1 MDTDSQPRKRRR
13 DPFIALNTDTYR
25 TATAPCIS
33 LRGMRDL
40 AMRGAVQ
47 EITVAIAET
56 GAPLP
61 ADDLV
66 ASRLLRM
73 DLRTWAAVKRQ
84 LIALALAYP
93 QAGGLMTVCGSA
105 ELERRSRRASDADT
119 ARHPRGINADTA
131 RHSDENANDN
141 NGGRPPPP
149 SSSPISKNHI
159 NHRLPTTGLGQ
170 LTSQV
175 VSDVMHTLLSE
186 HVGEARARQLI
197 AEFHAWP
204 KSTDARD
211 ADAMFSSFLRRHG
224 VYVSASALRAARV
237 A

>member
-1 MDTDSQPRKRRR
+1 MDTDSRPKRRR

-25 TATAPCIS
+25 SATAPCIA

-66 ASRLLRM
+66 ASRALRM
-73 DLRTWAAVKRQ
+73 DLRTWTAVKRQ
-84 LIALALAYP
+84 LIALGLLYP
-93 QAGGLMTVCGSA
+93 QDGGWMTVCGSA

-119 ARHPRGINADTA
+119 ARRSRGIDVDTA
-131 RHSDENANDN
+131 RHSGENANDN
-141 NGGRPPPP
+141 NGGCPPPP
-149 SSSPISKNHI
+149 SSSPISKTHI
-159 NHRLPTTGLGQ
+159 NHKRSTTGLGA
-170 LTSQV
+170 LTSQL
-175 VSDVMHTLLSE
+175 VSDVMHTLVAE
-186 HVGEARARQLI
+186 HVGDARARKLV

-204 KSTDARD
+204 KSADARD
-211 ADAMFSSFLRRHG
+211 ADAMFSSFLRGRG
-224 VYVSASALRAARV
+224 VFISANAMRAARL